1 MQQEEIYS
9 KLTEIFRDVLDVDSL
24 VLTPDL
30 TAASVPEWDSF
41 NHIHLVVAVEAQFK
55 IKFQTAELE
64 SIQSVGHFVDVIQ
77 AKMGAQG
84 R

>member
-64 SIQSVGHFVDVIQ
+64 SIRSVGHFVEVIQ
-77 AKMGAQG
+77 AKMAAQG

>member
-1 MQQEEIYS
+1 MQQQEIYA
-9 KLTEIFRDVLDVDSL
+9 KLTEIFRDILDVDSL

-64 SIQSVGHFVDVIQ
+64 SIQSVGHFVDLIQ

>member
-64 SIQSVGHFVDVIQ
+64 SIRSVGHFIEVIQ
-77 AKMGAQG
+77 AKMAAQG

>member
-1 MQQEEIYS
+1 MQQEEIYA
-9 KLTEIFRDVLDVDSL
+9 KLTEIFRDVLDADGL

-64 SIQSVGHFVDVIQ
+64 SIQSVGHFVDLIQ
-77 AKMGAQG
+77 AKMGALG

>member
-1 MQQEEIYS
+1 MQQEEIYA
-9 KLTEIFRDVLDVDSL
+9 KLTEIFRDILDVASL

-41 NHIHLVVAVEAQFK
+41 NHIHLVVAVEAHFK

-64 SIQSVGHFVDVIQ
+64 SIQSVGHFVELIQ
-77 AKMGAQG
+77 AKMRAQG

>member
-1 MQQEEIYS
+1 MQQEEIYA
-9 KLTEIFRDVLDVDSL
+9 KLTEIFRDILDVNSL

-30 TAASVPEWDSF
+30 TAVSVPEWDSF

-64 SIQSVGHFVDVIQ
+64 SMQSVGHFVDLIQ
-77 AKMGAQG
+77 AKMRAQG

>member
-1 MQQEEIYS
+1 MQQQEIYA
-9 KLTEIFRDVLDVDSL
+9 KLTEIFRDVLDLDSL
-24 VLTPDL
+24 VLTPEL

-64 SIQSVGHFVDVIQ
+64 SIQSVGHFVALIE
-77 AKMGAQG
+77 AKMRLQG